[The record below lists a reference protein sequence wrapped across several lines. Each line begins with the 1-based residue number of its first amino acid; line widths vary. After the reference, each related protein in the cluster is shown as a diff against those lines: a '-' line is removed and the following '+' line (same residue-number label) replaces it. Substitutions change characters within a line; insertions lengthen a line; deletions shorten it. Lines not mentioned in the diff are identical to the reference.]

1 MYLLNPFSNVD
12 GPYSLRRDSFVFFF
26 DLSSLKAFLCLLFL
40 SVIQMLIFIG
50 RGTLKA
56 FKQLIIFTFSGVRGV
71 IFGLR
76 ADQFG
81 TDITVFYFSMISTLF
96 KTELLKWTSY
106 ALVMFSSW
114 MFTFVLGN
122 RKWIKSVHFLNLV
135 LLYCFTVFFLLFLNK
150 KFFIILY
157 CHRIPSLSFYLK
169 QMNLENCNVRIKKIL
184 KKKKSMRLQVCL
196 DTVFVVTWLLN
207 CDFRVK
213 CV

>member
-106 ALVMFSSW
+106 ALVMFSS
-114 MFTFVLGN
+114 
-122 RKWIKSVHFLNLV
+122 
-135 LLYCFTVFFLLFLNK
+135 
-150 KFFIILY
+150 
-157 CHRIPSLSFYLK
+157 
-169 QMNLENCNVRIKKIL
+169 
-184 KKKKSMRLQVCL
+184 
-196 DTVFVVTWLLN
+196 
-207 CDFRVK
+207 
-213 CV
+213 

>member
-26 DLSSLKAFLCLLFL
+26 DLSSVKAFLCLLFL

-50 RGTLKA
+50 RGTLKS
-56 FKQLIIFTFSGVRGV
+56 FKQLIIFTFSVVRGI

-81 TDITVFYFSMISTLF
+81 TDITWFLTLF

-106 ALVMFSSW
+106 ALVMFFSW

-122 RKWIKSVHFLNLV
+122 RKWIKSVHFFNLV

-150 KFFIILY
+150 KFFVILY
-157 CHRIPSLSFYLK
+157 CHRIPSLSYYLK

-184 KKKKSMRLQVCL
+184 KKKKKAWGCRYV
-196 DTVFVVTWLLN
+196 
-207 CDFRVK
+207 
-213 CV
+213 

>member
-12 GPYSLRRDSFVFFF
+12 GPYSLRRDSCVFFF

-106 ALVMFSSW
+106 TLVMFSS
-114 MFTFVLGN
+114 
-122 RKWIKSVHFLNLV
+122 
-135 LLYCFTVFFLLFLNK
+135 
-150 KFFIILY
+150 
-157 CHRIPSLSFYLK
+157 
-169 QMNLENCNVRIKKIL
+169 
-184 KKKKSMRLQVCL
+184 
-196 DTVFVVTWLLN
+196 
-207 CDFRVK
+207 VK
-213 CV
+213 L